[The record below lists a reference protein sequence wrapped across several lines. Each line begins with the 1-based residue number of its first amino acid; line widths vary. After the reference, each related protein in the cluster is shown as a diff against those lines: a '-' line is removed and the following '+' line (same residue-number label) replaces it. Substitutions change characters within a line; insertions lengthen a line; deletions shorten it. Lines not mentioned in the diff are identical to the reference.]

1 MGLKCHLLPGWV
13 PWDRVR
19 WDLPWVFYWAPA
31 VCQASGW
38 KLGHYCLLSTLHVME
53 RHAQGPIC
61 AGSPCGLTTARFT
74 EGRAEAQTD
83 EVTAPRS
90 LSPDTASRKERS
102 VIVPGVVAH
111 ADCTC

>member
-13 PWDRVR
+13 PWDRVK

-53 RHAQGPIC
+53 RHAQ
-61 AGSPCGLTTARFT
+61 A
-74 EGRAEAQTD
+74 
-83 EVTAPRS
+83 
-90 LSPDTASRKERS
+90 LS
-102 VIVPGVVAH
+102 VVALQQP
-111 ADCTC
+111 ASQRGELRPRQMR